1 MPARFALRSR
11 FDLRQLSTIGY
22 GDITAG
28 NEYERAFAIVCMIAG
43 AAIFSSIVGT
53 LLHVSQAR
61 LSSQCTSPS
70 CELSSGATASC
81 GLHRPAPCAPKPRPA
96 GFASVMF
103 DGRLGTQC
111 LRPQEM
117 DPDKARFNRSVSD
130 LAAYMKARTI
140 AAADSGCG
148 HAKRRGWLCTRNP
161 MRVEWDA
168 AQFGYMAR
176 GSVSCVRCR
185 LARSPC
191 GSGSK
196 CAGCSRSSKSAC
208 SSRWITLR

>member
-61 LSSQCTSPS
+61 VSSQCTSPS

-81 GLHRPAPCAPKPRPA
+81 G
-96 GFASVMF
+96 
-103 DGRLGTQC
+103 
-111 LRPQEM
+111 
-117 DPDKARFNRSVSD
+117 
-130 LAAYMKARTI
+130 
-140 AAADSGCG
+140 
-148 HAKRRGWLCTRNP
+148 
-161 MRVEWDA
+161 
-168 AQFGYMAR
+168 
-176 GSVSCVRCR
+176 
-185 LARSPC
+185 
-191 GSGSK
+191 
-196 CAGCSRSSKSAC
+196 
-208 SSRWITLR
+208 